1 MIRNGLMAI
10 FGATALVLG
19 AVNPAAAQIET
30 NYGVFAPSVTV
41 TSNYLFRGIS
51 QTERGAAAQGN
62 LEYSY
67 PAGMVTPYI
76 GSFISNVQF
85 PDGSFGQLR
94 QRLEVDFF
102 GGVRI
107 EPVQKFILDFGAI
120 TYLYPTNTV
129 DKNPTPQGVGNPQWN
144 EVYGKASYDFGLAKM
159 VASVFYT
166 SQFSAASGKG
176 VYVEGGA
183 DVPLPF
189 LDLTAIGRVGRQT
202 IERNANFGFP
212 DYTTWNL
219 GLSREVLG
227 FVVTGMYSDTDV
239 KRGASL
245 GQDINRA
252 NQTITEENRK
262 LTKGTFVL
270 SVAKNF

>member
-67 PAGMVTPYI
+67 PAGMVTPYV

-129 DKNPTPQGVGNPQWN
+129 DKNPNPQGVGNPQWN

>member
-19 AVNPAAAQIET
+19 AANPAAAQIET

-67 PAGMVTPYI
+67 PAGMVTPYV

-129 DKNPTPQGVGNPQWN
+129 DKNPNPQGVGNPQWN

>member
-129 DKNPTPQGVGNPQWN
+129 DKNPNPQGVGNPQWN

>member
-67 PAGMVTPYI
+67 PAGMVTPYV

-94 QRLEVDFF
+94 QRLEVDFV

-107 EPVQKFILDFGAI
+107 APVQKVIRDFGAI

-129 DKNPTPQGVGNPQWN
+129 DKNPNPQGVGNPQWN

-252 NQTITEENRK
+252 NPTITEENRK

>member
-19 AVNPAAAQIET
+19 AANPAAAQIET

-62 LEYSY
+62 LDYSY
-67 PAGMVTPYI
+67 PAGMVTPYV

-129 DKNPTPQGVGNPQWN
+129 DKNPNPQGVGNPQWN

>member
-67 PAGMVTPYI
+67 PAGMVTPYV

-129 DKNPTPQGVGNPQWN
+129 DKNPNPQGVGNPQWN

-176 VYVEGGA
+176 IYVEGGA

-212 DYTTWNL
+212 DYTTWNV

>member
-67 PAGMVTPYI
+67 PAGMVTPYV

-129 DKNPTPQGVGNPQWN
+129 DKNPNPQGVGNPQWN

-245 GQDINRA
+245 GRDINRA

>member
-67 PAGMVTPYI
+67 PAGMVTPYV

-94 QRLEVDFF
+94 QRLE
-102 GGVRI
+102 
-107 EPVQKFILDFGAI
+107 
-120 TYLYPTNTV
+120 
-129 DKNPTPQGVGNPQWN
+129 
-144 EVYGKASYDFGLAKM
+144 
-159 VASVFYT
+159 
-166 SQFSAASGKG
+166 
-176 VYVEGGA
+176 
-183 DVPLPF
+183 
-189 LDLTAIGRVGRQT
+189 
-202 IERNANFGFP
+202 
-212 DYTTWNL
+212 
-219 GLSREVLG
+219 
-227 FVVTGMYSDTDV
+227 
-239 KRGASL
+239 
-245 GQDINRA
+245 
-252 NQTITEENRK
+252 
-262 LTKGTFVL
+262 
-270 SVAKNF
+270 

>member
-1 MIRNGLMAI
+1 MAI

-19 AVNPAAAQIET
+19 AVNPATAQIET

-67 PAGMVTPYI
+67 PAGMVTPYV

-129 DKNPTPQGVGNPQWN
+129 DKNPNPQGVGNPQWN